1 MHIRITH
8 MFSESTGITWTSHEN
23 HHRIP
28 PIPLCSTASCRLLQ
42 WPWPLFETLD
52 WLQTPAEAVMDSSW
66 DFHLILWWIHGFFMG
81 CMWSNGHLLVISCAF
96 IGILMRL
103 NGHVIVILKF
113 NGSTIGKTNSYND
126 FDWDLT
132 DHGNRKLISGTFFF
146 MVMEWDGNI
155 QKASCP
161 NDSKLP
167 SGND

>member
-1 MHIRITH
+1 M
-8 MFSESTGITWTSHEN
+8 
-23 HHRIP
+23 
-28 PIPLCSTASCRLLQ
+28 
-42 WPWPLFETLD
+42 
-52 WLQTPAEAVMDSSW
+52 
-66 DFHLILWWIHGFFMG
+66 
-81 CMWSNGHLLVISCAF
+81 ISCAF